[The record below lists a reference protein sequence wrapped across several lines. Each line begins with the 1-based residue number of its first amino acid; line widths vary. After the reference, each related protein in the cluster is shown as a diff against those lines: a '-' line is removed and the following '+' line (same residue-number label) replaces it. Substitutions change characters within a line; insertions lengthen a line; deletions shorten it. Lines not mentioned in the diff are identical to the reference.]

1 MVLEVFTVAAEP
13 TPSAAELLPGTVG
26 VSGQVR
32 EGLET
37 EGAGLAEILEFPE
50 VFPLGRSTGE
60 FQFRDFLPVLVA
72 HNVPLDVDDF
82 QRAESTQQFRGTAGT
97 SLKNIIYIKLD
108 IFSLRPDLDVIH
120 HVVGGGGHVAG
131 LTHVV
136 LVLGSQSVL
145 SLVETG
151 LLRHLVLVLDTFTVV
166 REQRRNLGEVAEMAL
181 ECKTH
186 DKSVIETLKN

>member
-1 MVLEVFTVAAEP
+1 M
-13 TPSAAELLPGTVG
+13 
-26 VSGQVR
+26 
-32 EGLET
+32 
-37 EGAGLAEILEFPE
+37 
-50 VFPLGRSTGE
+50 
-60 FQFRDFLPVLVA
+60 
-72 HNVPLDVDDF
+72 
-82 QRAESTQQFRGTAGT
+82 
-97 SLKNIIYIKLD
+97 
-108 IFSLRPDLDVIH
+108 IH

-136 LVLGSQSVL
+136 LVPGSQPVL

-186 DKSVIETLKN
+186 DKS